1 MGLYRSCSSLG
12 IPLLPIYLNISYLT
26 CRIKVSVLE
35 RIHQE
40 PEKKVKTVIVQAAG
54 QIALMEPDNWP
65 ELFRLIEETISC
77 EGVPEMREVCDSY
90 FVLLEFLVRFN
101 INSFIISVGPVRH

>member
-1 MGLYRSCSSLG
+1 M
-12 IPLLPIYLNISYLT
+12 N
-26 CRIKVSVLE
+26 CRLKTSVLE

-65 ELFRLIEETISC
+65 ELFRFIEETISY
-77 EGVPEMREVCDSY
+77 ETVPEMREVRNSIILMCSNLPKAYRKFFSY
-90 FVLLEFLVRFN
+90 
-101 INSFIISVGPVRH
+101 SS